1 MNNPGNLNCR
11 RRNEDLVEEKK
22 FLLQLLVFLYPTPH
36 LALVLLQDLR
46 LSALYLRHQTERR
59 IISEETRAVNQ
70 ILLPLGKVIINIVR
84 LYFRGSSAPRGCFG
98 WKGGGRGRPPT
109 SKIGGTSPSMENL
122 GNDPLNKLKEKDER
136 TGVGLHCTKDLLITT
151 CRRLYGLIYRLW

>member
-98 WKGGGRGRPPT
+98 WKGGGAGGVHLPRKLGGRPLPW
-109 SKIGGTSPSMENL
+109 KIWE
-122 GNDPLNKLKEKDER
+122 
-136 TGVGLHCTKDLLITT
+136 TT
-151 CRRLYGLIYRLW
+151 P

>member
-98 WKGGGRGRPPT
+98 WKGGGPGASTYLENWGDVPFHGKFGKRPPEQI
-109 SKIGGTSPSMENL
+109 KG
-122 GNDPLNKLKEKDER
+122 ER
-136 TGVGLHCTKDLLITT
+136 
-151 CRRLYGLIYRLW
+151 